1 MPIRRNASIGYLVEE
16 LGREAPRAGAAPR
29 DYRGAKRLGL
39 MPGRIFR
46 KHIQ

>member
-1 MPIRRNASIGYLVEE
+1 MHMRLNASIGYIVEE

-29 DYRGAKRLGL
+29 DYRDAKGLGL
-39 MPGRIFR
+39 MPGRVFR